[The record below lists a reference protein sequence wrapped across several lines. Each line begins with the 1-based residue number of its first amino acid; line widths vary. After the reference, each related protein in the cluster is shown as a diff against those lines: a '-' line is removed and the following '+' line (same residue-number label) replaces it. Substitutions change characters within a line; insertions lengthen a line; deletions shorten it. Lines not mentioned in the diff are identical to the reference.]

1 MEITEVKVFPVSE
14 EKLKAYAT
22 ITLDKCFVIR
32 DLRVIEGKKGLFIAM
47 PSKRLKDGSYR
58 DIAHPLDSD
67 TRQEI
72 EDRVIATYRDCLSL
86 SPVTA

>member
-1 MEITEVKVFPVSE
+1 VSE